1 MNKKK
6 SKTTI
11 KNNMFQGVVWDGEAV
26 EAVNNIA
33 KALLNLTE
41 VLNSQHVNITMLKV
55 NSDLPE
61 GKENPD
67 SSKPKN

>member
-1 MNKKK
+1 MEK
-6 SKTTI
+6 
-11 KNNMFQGVVWDGEAV
+11 KNNKTEVKNNVFQGVVWDGEAV

-41 VLNSQHVNITMLKV
+41 VLNSQHVNITMLKI

-61 GKENPD
+61 HKDPVKD
-67 SSKPKN
+67 